1 MPLLTSLLLLI
12 VTARLLGQLFARFKQ
27 PAIVGEMV
35 AGVLLGPA
43 LFDVVRATP
52 ALHGIADLAVFLVVL
67 SAGLEMNFKE
77 VVGAMSGR
85 GLVIALLGFAIPML
99 SGLGLGLLFELS
111 VIRTVFLGLC
121 ISITA
126 LPVAVRILES
136 FKLLNSDI
144 ARYSIATAIIN
155 DVAALLIL
163 GVILNLPAA
172 GTVTDVARSVGV
184 TGGKL
189 ILFSALVWAF
199 NSLLVRLEQKGVSV
213 QWLPEKL
220 VAVFGA
226 EALFGIVV
234 AFVLVFA
241 SVSEVLGF
249 HFVIGAFFGGL
260 LINKDLFLAA
270 RYADLE
276 KTLASITGGF
286 LAPLFFAYLG
296 LEFNL
301 LEMSSAAFVIA
312 VLVVSV
318 GSKIVAG
325 WLGGRLIGLPQ
336 RDALGIGIILNG
348 RGVMELVIASIAF
361 DRGFIGRGMFS
372 TLVLMGVVTTLLTP
386 VLFRRFVSPA
396 PQSRPDEPRV
406 LPARS

>member
-1 MPLLTSLLLLI
+1 VPLLTSLLLLI
-12 VTARLLGQLFARFKQ
+12 VTARLLGQLFARLKQ

-35 AGVLLGPA
+35 AGVVLGPA
-43 LFDVVRATP
+43 LLNVVQATP

-77 VVGAMSGR
+77 VVSAMSGK
-85 GLVIALLGFAIPML
+85 GLVIALLGFAVPFL
-99 SGLGLGLLFELS
+99 SGMALGVIFGLG
-111 VIRTVFLGLC
+111 VMRTVFLGLC

-172 GTVTDVARSVGV
+172 GTVADVVQSVAI

-189 ILFSALVWAF
+189 ILFSAMVWAF
-199 NSLLVRLEQKGVSV
+199 NSLLVHLENRGISV
-213 QWLPEKL
+213 HWLPEKL
-220 VAVFGA
+220 VSIFGA

-234 AFVLVFA
+234 ALVLVFA
-241 SVSEVLGF
+241 SVSEMLGF

-260 LINKDLFLAA
+260 LINKDLFLAH

-276 KTLASITGGF
+276 KTLASVTGGF

-301 LEMSSAAFVIA
+301 LEISSAAFVTA

-318 GSKIVAG
+318 VSKILSG
-325 WLGGRLIGLPQ
+325 WAGGRLIGLPQ

-361 DRGFIGRGMFS
+361 ERGFIGRGMFS
-372 TLVLMGVVTTLLTP
+372 TLVLMGVVTTVLTP
-386 VLFRRFVSPA
+386 VLFRRFVSPV
-396 PQSRPDEPRV
+396 PRRET
-406 LPARS
+406 LQPAC

>member
-111 VIRTVFLGLC
+111 VMRTVFLGLC
-121 ISITA
+121 IAITA

-189 ILFSALVWAF
+189 VLFSALVWAF
-199 NSLLVRLEQKGVSV
+199 NSLLVHLERKGVSV

-318 GSKIVAG
+318 ASKIVAG

-372 TLVLMGVVTTLLTP
+372 TLVLMGVVTTVLTP

>member
-111 VIRTVFLGLC
+111 VMRTVFLGLC
-121 ISITA
+121 IAITA

-189 ILFSALVWAF
+189 VLFSALVWAF
-199 NSLLVRLEQKGVSV
+199 NSLLVHLERKGVSV

-318 GSKIVAG
+318 ASKIVAG

-396 PQSRPDEPRV
+396 PQARPDEPRV